1 MSIATVEIRSF
12 SGPDLVELDGVN
24 RPAIIRLNVGPAGA
38 PGPNSVTSATTS
50 NGTCDLWLDTLNVGI
65 GTASGLRSVAIGQS
79 TASGNLSLAS
89 GSSTASEDYAFATGD
104 NTTASGYASHSS
116 GAGSTASGYAADASG
131 DGTAASGYAAQS
143 QGSASTAS
151 ADYSVAT
158 GRRAKAIHIG
168 ASVESDSQDA
178 DVESLLTNEKT
189 FRFANGYRFLGG
201 SATFEVNVT
210 VNGILY
216 ASHIHGNIAG
226 SLYAHVRAGEALSKG
241 DPVYVSGYHQGTA
254 TAIVSRADADD
265 ENKMPA
271 VGVMDA
277 DLANNASGHMVI
289 NGLITNLNT
298 AAYAVNDELYVGEG
312 GGLSDV
318 PNSVLGQHVARV
330 ERSNANNGSIIV
342 AIGEMGSSGGSP
354 EIDAYRLARYNGG
367 GQLALATLGGL
378 GTGVST
384 ALGSTANATSGFVT
398 ADGTA
403 TLTNKTLTSPTIN
416 TGIAGTAVS
425 SVLQNRAG
433 STRPICVLFEDF
445 FGVAGAG
452 TNPWADS
459 GSGSTDAGATGGASN
474 AFGTCRLVTGTTQG
488 NTRTRGLGIGLSNIF
503 IGAIIRYG
511 FAIPDITTVNMQIG
525 FSGGGSSCQ
534 LMYQSGLNSG
544 QWVLLT
550 NAGTTT
556 FTAATPQAGNYVS
569 GKRYQVEIER
579 MNATQTRILLEIADW
594 NLANWSNVFSVTVS
608 HSTVSGNW
616 GECSPSFTV
625 QTQAVGASRSLM
637 VDWCSLHLPM
647 ILR

>member
-1 MSIATVEIRSF
+1 
-12 SGPDLVELDGVN
+12 
-24 RPAIIRLNVGPAGA
+24 
-38 PGPNSVTSATTS
+38 
-50 NGTCDLWLDTLNVGI
+50 
-65 GTASGLRSVAIGQS
+65 
-79 TASGNLSLAS
+79 
-89 GSSTASEDYAFATGD
+89 
-104 NTTASGYASHSS
+104 
-116 GAGSTASGYAADASG
+116 
-131 DGTAASGYAAQS
+131 
-143 QGSASTAS
+143 
-151 ADYSVAT
+151 
-158 GRRAKAIHIG
+158 
-168 ASVESDSQDA
+168 
-178 DVESLLTNEKT
+178 
-189 FRFANGYRFLGG
+189 
-201 SATFEVNVT
+201 
-210 VNGILY
+210 
-216 ASHIHGNIAG
+216 
-226 SLYAHVRAGEALSKG
+226 
-241 DPVYVSGYHQGTA
+241 VYVSGYHSGTA

-277 DLANNASGHMVI
+277 ALAHNASGHMVI

-354 EIDAYRLARYNGG
+354 VIDAYRLVRYNGG

-384 ALGSTANATSGFVT
+384 ALGNTANATAGFVT

-452 TNPWADS
+452 TNPWSD
-459 GSGSTDAGATGGASN
+459 GGIGSTDVGVTGGASN
-474 AFGTCRLVTGTTQG
+474 VFGTCRLVTGTTTG
-488 NTRTRGLGIGLSNIF
+488 NSRSRSLGIGQSNLF
-503 IGAIIRYG
+503 IGAIVRYG
-511 FAIPDITTVNMQIG
+511 FAIPDVTTVNVQIG
-525 FSGGGSSCQ
+525 FAGGGSQCY
-534 LMYQSGLNSG
+534 LYYQSAANSG
-544 QWVLLT
+544 QWTLQT
-550 NAGTTT
+550 NAGVTT
-556 FTAATPQAGNYVS
+556 FTTATPQAGNYVS

-579 MNATQTRILLEIADW
+579 ISATQTRILLEIADW
-594 NLANWSNVFSVTVS
+594 NLANWSNVFSVPVS
-608 HSTVSGNW
+608 HSTVIGNW
-616 GECSPSFTV
+616 GECTPSFAVTT
-625 QTQAVGASRSLM
+625 QTNAARTLV
-637 VDWCSLHLPM
+637 VDWASLHLPM

>member
-1 MSIATVEIRSF
+1 MWLYNTFKGRLRTADITADREWTLPDQSGTIAVFDE
-12 SGPDLVELDGVN
+12 
-24 RPAIIRLNVGPAGA
+24 
-38 PGPNSVTSATTS
+38 
-50 NGTCDLWLDTLNVGI
+50 
-65 GTASGLRSVAIGQS
+65 
-79 TASGNLSLAS
+79 SGNL
-89 GSSTASEDYAFATGD
+89 TV
-104 NTTASGYASHSS
+104 
-116 GAGSTASGYAADASG
+116 
-131 DGTAASGYAAQS
+131 DGTL
-143 QGSASTAS
+143 TA
-151 ADYSVAT
+151 
-158 GRRAKAIHIG
+158 
-168 ASVESDSQDA
+168 
-178 DVESLLTNEKT
+178 N
-189 FRFANGYRFLGG
+189 
-201 SATFEVNVT
+201 
-210 VNGILY
+210 
-216 ASHIHGNIAG
+216 HIHGNLAG
-226 SLYAHVRAGEALSKG
+226 SLYAHVRAGEALNKG
-241 DPVYVSGYHQGTA
+241 DPVYISGYHQGTA
-254 TAIVSRADADD
+254 TAIVSRADAED

-277 DLANNASGHMVI
+277 DLAHNASGHMVI

-318 PNSVLGQHVARV
+318 PNNVQGQHVARV

-342 AIGEMGSSGGSP
+342 AIGEMGSSGGTPSL
-354 EIDAYRLARYNGG
+354 DAYHLARYNSS

-378 GTGVST
+378 GTGVQT
-384 ALGSTANATSGFVT
+384 ALGNTANGTGGFVT

-433 STRPICVLFEDF
+433 SARPICVLFEDF
-445 FGVAGAG
+445 FGTTGGG

-488 NTRTRGLGIGLSNIF
+488 NTRSRGLGIGLSNIF

-579 MNATQTRILLEIADW
+579 ISATQTRILLEIADF
-594 NLANWSNVFSVTVS
+594 NLANWSTVYSGTVT
-608 HSTVSGNW
+608 HSAVIGNW